1 MDSPVAIC
9 VADIT
14 GNGLTDVIICHDY
27 GPFMLESKP
36 EAGYISWL
44 ENPGREGL
52 GKGYWK
58 QHYVGRWP
66 AMHRV
71 KAGYFTQSSMLEII
85 AASVVRGPHD
95 KANPIPIIRFQSP
108 DTRVVREA

>member
-1 MDSPVAIC
+1 MLDSKI
-9 VADIT
+9 
-14 GNGLTDVIICHDY
+14 
-27 GPFMLESKP
+27 

-52 GKGYWK
+52 GKPWVA
-58 QHYVGRWP
+58 HYIGRWP

-71 KAGYFTQSSMLEII
+71 KVGYFTQRSVLELV

-95 KANPIPIIRFQSP
+95 KVTPIPIIRFMAP
-108 DTRVVREA
+108 DSRVIKEV